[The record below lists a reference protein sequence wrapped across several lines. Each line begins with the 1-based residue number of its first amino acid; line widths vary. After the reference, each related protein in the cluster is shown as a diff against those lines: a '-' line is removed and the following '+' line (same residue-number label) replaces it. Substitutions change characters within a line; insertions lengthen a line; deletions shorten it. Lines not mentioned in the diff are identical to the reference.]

1 MSTSI
6 RSMAILKPHPGK
18 ELELFAFLREF
29 YTMMYTKQYS
39 RDMLFQDHKQLG
51 VFVHIRI
58 WLSDEARDSAM
69 QDPAV
74 HHYWMKLPELGTI
87 TTIYEE
93 LEPIFSTQEGIVE
106 DILESGV

>member
-1 MSTSI
+1 MRESI

-18 ELELFAFLREF
+18 ELELLAFLREF

-39 RDMLFQDHKQLG
+39 RDTLFQDRKQPG
-51 VFVHIRI
+51 IFVHVRI
-58 WLSDEARDSAM
+58 WLSDEARDSAV

-93 LEPIFSTQEGIVE
+93 LEAVYSTEEGLVE
-106 DILESGV
+106 DILESGA

>member
-1 MSTSI
+1 
-6 RSMAILKPHPGK
+6 MAILKPHPGK
-18 ELELFAFLREF
+18 ELELLAFLREF

-39 RDMLFQDHKQLG
+39 RDTLFQDRKQPG
-51 VFVHIRI
+51 VFVHVRI
-58 WLSDEARDSAM
+58 WLSDEARDSAV

-93 LEPIFSTQEGIVE
+93 LEAVYSTEEGLVE
-106 DILESGV
+106 DTLESGA

>member
-1 MSTSI
+1 
-6 RSMAILKPHPGK
+6 MAILKPHPGK
-18 ELELFAFLREF
+18 ESELFAFLREF
-29 YTMMYTKQYS
+29 YSMMYTKQYS
-39 RDMLFQDHKQLG
+39 RDMLFHDLKQPDVL
-51 VFVHIRI
+51 VHIRI

-74 HHYWMKLPELGTI
+74 HHYWMKLGELGTI

-106 DILESGV
+106 DILEGGM

>member
-1 MSTSI
+1 MSDSI
-6 RSMAILKPHPGK
+6 RSMAIMKPHPGK
-18 ELELFAFLREF
+18 ELEMEAFLREF
-29 YTMMYTKQYS
+29 YAMMYTKQYS
-39 RDMLFQDHKQLG
+39 RDMLFHDRKQPGILL
-51 VFVHIRI
+51 HLRI
-58 WLSDEARDSAM
+58 WLSDEARNTAV

-106 DILESGV
+106 DILESGI

>member
-1 MSTSI
+1 
-6 RSMAILKPHPGK
+6 MAILQPHEGK
-18 ELELFAFLREF
+18 EQELLAFLREF

-39 RDMLFQDHKQLG
+39 RDMLFRDQKKPG
-51 VFVHIRI
+51 VFVHVRI

-69 QDPAV
+69 QDPDV
-74 HHYWMKLPELGTI
+74 HHYWITLPEIGTI

-93 LEPIFSTQEGIVE
+93 LEPVFSTQEGIVE